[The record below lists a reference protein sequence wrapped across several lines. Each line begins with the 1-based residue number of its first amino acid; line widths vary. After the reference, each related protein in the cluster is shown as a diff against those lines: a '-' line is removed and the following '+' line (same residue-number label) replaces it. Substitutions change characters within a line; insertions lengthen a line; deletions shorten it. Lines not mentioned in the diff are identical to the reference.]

1 MTQTATQQTESMEDI
16 LHSIRRIIANDPAD
30 ESASVGIPIDDEPL
44 ELTEV
49 VESGS
54 GATVDPMNAIEA
66 AMVSTGVMDEPIET
80 PAPKVSVVKQPVQVV
95 PPAPPQPKQAPVV
108 EAPVYAAPP
117 PPATAVIE
125 HEIHD
130 DSLLADNV
138 VATSTQALKNL
149 VNNIPKPKVDSL
161 LMRSGS
167 TLEDL
172 VVESLKPELSE
183 WLNKNL
189 PTLVQSLVEKE
200 IRKLIP
206 RD

>member
-1 MTQTATQQTESMEDI
+1 MAETATQQTESMEDI
-16 LHSIRRIIANDPAD
+16 LHSIRRIIANDPTDVSAGAEGVAMD
-30 ESASVGIPIDDEPL
+30 EEPL

-49 VESGS
+49 LEN
-54 GATVDPMNAIEA
+54 GADRTVDPMDAIED
-66 AMVSTGVMDEPIET
+66 AMISSGVIEET
-80 PAPKVSVVKQPVQVV
+80 PSAPSLPEPAFVPVA
-95 PPAPPQPKQAPVV
+95 APIPQPAYVAPVAIV
-108 EAPVYAAPP
+108 REGV
-117 PPATAVIE
+117 
-125 HEIHD
+125 D
-130 DSLLADNV
+130 DSLLTNNA
-138 VATSTQALKNL
+138 AQASAQALQNL
-149 VNNIPKPKVDSL
+149 VNNIPKPKVETM

-189 PTLVQSLVEKE
+189 PTLVQTLVEKE

>member
-1 MTQTATQQTESMEDI
+1 MAETATQQTESMEDI
-16 LHSIRRIIANDPAD
+16 LHSIRRIIANDPDGSAPNGAGD
-30 ESASVGIPIDDEPL
+30 EEPL

-49 VESGS
+49 MQVGS
-54 GATVDPMNAIEA
+54 PLDNPATVDPMDAIND
-66 AMVSTGVMDEPIET
+66 AMLSTGIVDETQAEEPLTE
-80 PAPKVSVVKQPVQVV
+80 PA
-95 PPAPPQPKQAPVV
+95 
-108 EAPVYAAPP
+108 YAPP
-117 PPATAVIE
+117 PPASIPQPAYIPPAALVE
-125 HEIHD
+125 EKHD
-130 DSLLADNV
+130 DSLLTNNAAEASAN
-138 VATSTQALKNL
+138 ALKNL
-149 VNNIPKPKVDSL
+149 VNSIPKPKVETM

>member
-1 MTQTATQQTESMEDI
+1 MTETATQPNESMEDI
-16 LHSIRRIIANDPAD
+16 LHSIRRIIANDPTDAANG
-30 ESASVGIPIDDEPL
+30 EVGLPMDNDEPL

-49 VESGS
+49 LEN
-54 GATVDPMNAIEA
+54 GADNTVDPMDAITDAMMSAGAMEA
-66 AMVSTGVMDEPIET
+66 EPEPEPVIE
-80 PAPKVSVVKQPVQVV
+80 KVV
-95 PPAPPQPKQAPVV
+95 
-108 EAPVYAAPP
+108 AAPP
-117 PPATAVIE
+117 PPPPAPMPEPAATI
-125 HEIHD
+125 HETND
-130 DSLLADNV
+130 ESLLSSNA
-138 VATSTQALKNL
+138 AEASAHALKNL
-149 VNNIPKPKVDSL
+149 VNSIPKPKVESM

-189 PTLVQSLVEKE
+189 PTLVQTLVEKE

>member
-1 MTQTATQQTESMEDI
+1 MAETATQQTESMEDI
-16 LHSIRRIIANDPAD
+16 LNSIRRIIANDPDGSTPNEATD
-30 ESASVGIPIDDEPL
+30 EEPL

-49 VESGS
+49 MQVGS
-54 GATVDPMNAIEA
+54 PLDNTETVDPMDAIND
-66 AMVSTGVMDEPIET
+66 AMMSTGMVEETQAEAPRPEPVFVPT
-80 PAPKVSVVKQPVQVV
+80 AAPI
-95 PPAPPQPKQAPVV
+95 PQPAYV
-108 EAPVYAAPP
+108 A
-117 PPATAVIE
+117 PPATIVAVVRE
-125 HEIHD
+125 DSD
-130 DSLLADNV
+130 DSLLTNSA
-138 VATSTQALKNL
+138 AETSAHALKNL
-149 VNNIPKPKVDSL
+149 VNSIPKPKVETM